1 MTGKQS
7 INANGREIKVNFDAL
22 NNFVNFFNQNAEIL
36 KDGNSSI
43 TNMIEDLRA
52 QFTVDTFVNIDESLG
67 GLKINIDSIYEQLI
81 TLNGKIEE
89 VRSYY
94 EDLCNRYG
102 SKEISKST
110 SGESDASFEKEVEKS
125 YSQSKDGHSIT
136 NSGRELN
143 IDGKTYYNYF
153 GDKWIGEK
161 ISSDMANNG
170 SSELGNLMNHYNYVW
185 EEAKSHSDG
194 WASLGD
200 SRNKYISNLQ
210 SAEADLQKY
219 LSEHGYSLTTSSG
232 TSNNVSSGNMNYS
245 SSSSAVG
252 SSSAS
257 GTWND
262 AVANSYKAG
271 TDGYTISHS
280 GRELNVNNDTYYNYF
295 GDSWLSS
302 AAANDS
308 NLRTYLNNYNVAWE
322 GAKSYGDGFASLGS
336 SRGTAIGKLQTAESE
351 LQNYLSEH
359 GYPSLTTKN
368 N

>member
-22 NNFVNFFNQNAEIL
+22 NNFVSFFNQNAEIL
-36 KDGNSSI
+36 KDGSSSI

-110 SGESDASFEKEVEKS
+110 PGSSDASFEKEVEKS
-125 YSQSKDGHSIT
+125 YGESKDGHSIT
-136 NSGRELN
+136 NTGRELN
-143 IDGKTYYNYF
+143 IDGKTYYSYF
-153 GDKWIGEK
+153 GSDSGDGWI
-161 ISSDMANNG
+161 SQAAANDP
-170 SSELGNLMNHYNYVW
+170 ELRNLLSKYGYAW

-200 SRNKYISNLQ
+200 SRGTYISNLQ
-210 SAEADLQKY
+210 NAETNLQNY
-219 LSEHGYSLTTSSG
+219 LSEHGYNLTTSTGSSSA
-232 TSNNVSSGNMNYS
+232 SNNVSGGNMNYS
-245 SSSSAVG
+245 G

-262 AVANSYKAG
+262 AVANSYKPG

-280 GRELNVNNDTYYNYF
+280 GRELNINNDTYYNYF
-295 GDSWLSS
+295 GDSWLTD
-302 AAANDS
+302 AAANDQD
-308 NLRTYLNNYNVAWE
+308 LRAYLNNYNVAWE